1 MVSLKRM
8 LITTSILLKHTLTKG
23 KFVCETGN
31 YDFCTVPLMWQ
42 EIIVFSPGESVV
54 QKVAAKMWK

>member
-1 MVSLKRM
+1 M